1 MIITCPKCETT
12 FSLPDELYRPGKKAR
27 CSQCSVVFVMP
38 AAEPAEDIDAPIH
51 ANYSFTSGGVNAS
64 GTGSQ
69 KRWYIFLGLAC
80 ALVAVLLYGAYLI
93 YSSYTPSAPSRPV
106 ADTQPA
112 VADSSAAPP
121 AVQSAQKAADQL
133 INSISL
139 DDIRQFL
146 VENVEIGRL
155 MVIQGFAVNSGET
168 SKDYIRIEARI
179 LDEDNNVLVRPQQV
193 CGVPLT
199 LFQLQTL
206 TEKDLEETLNNRT
219 PILVNN
225 TNVPHNGKVP
235 FVVVFPNP
243 PETMRTFEV
252 QVVDVQESPLP

>member
-27 CSQCSVVFVMP
+27 CSQCSVVFAMP
-38 AAEPAEDIDAPIH
+38 AAENAEDVDAPIH
-51 ANYSFTSGGVNAS
+51 ANYSFTSGGSDDAGS
-64 GTGSQ
+64 GSKKGS
-69 KRWYIFLGLAC
+69 YIFFGLAGT
-80 ALVAVLLYGAYLI
+80 LVAVLLYGAYLI
-93 YSSYTPSAPSRPV
+93 YSSYTPSPPV
-106 ADTQPA
+106 ADSKPA
-112 VADSSAAPP
+112 VADTASVPSATALN
-121 AVQSAQKAADQL
+121 AQKRTEQL

-146 VENVEIGRL
+146 VDNVEIGRL

-168 SKDYIRIEARI
+168 PKDYIRIEARI
-179 LDEDNNVLVRPQQV
+179 LDEDNEVLLKTQQV

-206 TEKDLEETLNNRT
+206 TEQDLQETLNNRT
-219 PILVNN
+219 SILLYN
-225 TNVPHNGKVP
+225 TNVPRDGKVP

-243 PETMRTFEV
+243 PDSMRTFEV
-252 QVVDVQESPLP
+252 QVVDVQESPLS